1 MAKPIT
7 TTTKKYNSVKFKRK
21 EKKENH
27 TKNKGN
33 KTKKKEVGFHQARK
47 FLPSK
52 ENNQQNEKA
61 VHGMG

>member
-1 MAKPIT
+1 MESL
-7 TTTKKYNSVKFKRK
+7 KKEGEGKKFKRK

-47 FLPSK
+47 LLPSK